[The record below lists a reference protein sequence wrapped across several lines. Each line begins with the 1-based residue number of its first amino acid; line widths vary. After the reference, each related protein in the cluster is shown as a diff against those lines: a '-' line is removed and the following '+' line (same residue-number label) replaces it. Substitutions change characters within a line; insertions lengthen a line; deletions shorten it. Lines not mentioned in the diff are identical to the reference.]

1 MGSEELGAGEEYPTW
16 AVRICEAEDRRA
28 GCMTKGSPATR
39 TWGSQGAAQR
49 PGGFL
54 RTKE

>member
-1 MGSEELGAGEEYPTW
+1 MGSEEWGPW
-16 AVRICEAEDRRA
+16 AVRICESEDRRA
-28 GCMTKGSPATR
+28 ACMTKEVHPPDRTRGSK
-39 TWGSQGAAQR
+39 GAAQR